1 MGMSYQESTVDLMC
15 SKFRLSTQFKLL
27 QWWNSD
33 DGSLSK
39 VSYNQLLL
47 AALCKSKWSW
57 RGLWVAPWTRFRCQC
72 PNQIRQGII
81 TAQGGLLRS
90 YCSGQTSYQ
99 IWSWFATVRQR
110 WTNSTSQGT
119 NGNLTTRTKDMHQF
133 HLFIT
138 SITSYWKTVLRT
150 QSSEAILIVFKKVAS
165 FFRTFKLSEN

>member
-57 RGLWVAPWTRFRCQC
+57 RGLWVAPWTRCRCQF

-119 NGNLTTRTKDMHQF
+119 TDNLTTRTKDMHQF
-133 HLFIT
+133 HLFIA
-138 SITSYWKTVLRT
+138 SNTSYWKTIF
-150 QSSEAILIVFKKVAS
+150 EDAILRDHIDLFKKVAS
-165 FFRTFKLSEN
+165 FQTERELIS